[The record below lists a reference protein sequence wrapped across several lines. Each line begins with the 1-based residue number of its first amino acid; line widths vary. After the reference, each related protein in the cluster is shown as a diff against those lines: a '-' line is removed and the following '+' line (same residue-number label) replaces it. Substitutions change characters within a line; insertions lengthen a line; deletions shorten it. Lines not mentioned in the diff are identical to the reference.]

1 MVIVALFVDDVVWV
15 VDFGLDSILVL
26 CLEIML
32 AVIHEAVTNYHRVTI
47 KYLMQGTGMW
57 EMFVNEIKENL
68 AHISS

>member
-32 AVIHEAVTNYHRVTI
+32 LQLSM
-47 KYLMQGTGMW
+47 KL
-57 EMFVNEIKENL
+57 
-68 AHISS
+68 

>member
-47 KYLMQGTGMW
+47 KYLM
-57 EMFVNEIKENL
+57 
-68 AHISS
+68 